1 MIVEEPRG
9 AVTNA
14 VCALA
19 ALHYRRMRI
28 AQGLEAPDPNPE
40 HSMAKFFHDEAYYQ
54 LVNAKQLRGHYNESD
69 AIAALHLVSFSLLSG
84 GNTDWRTVLTVAL
97 DWLGQT
103 GLAGD
108 ENPRLAM
115 FNMSFASRC
124 ALKKTMVCYL
134 TSCPLDGVL
143 TVSFLF
149 FLVVGYLLKS
159 NLRETTKVSCL
170 LPAVASRWRRQWR
183 WSRLLG
189 WV

>member
-103 GLAGD
+103 GLAGN

-124 ALKKTMVCYL
+124 ALKKTMVCPLL
-134 TSCPLDGVL
+134 TSAISGHLRVL
-143 TVSFLF
+143 YMYTS
-149 FLVVGYLLKS
+149 
-159 NLRETTKVSCL
+159 
-170 LPAVASRWRRQWR
+170 
-183 WSRLLG
+183 
-189 WV
+189 